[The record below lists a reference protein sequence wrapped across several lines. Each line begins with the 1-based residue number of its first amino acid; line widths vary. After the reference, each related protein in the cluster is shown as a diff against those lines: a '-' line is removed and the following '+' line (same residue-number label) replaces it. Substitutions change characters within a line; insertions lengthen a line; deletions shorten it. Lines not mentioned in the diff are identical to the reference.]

1 MNEIKVRT
9 GYYAHAAKYQKNGY
23 LTVSISL
30 ITPRWAVP
38 YVEHRIA
45 ALAPSQSILDT
56 LPDTDTYT
64 KRYREEVLSRLDP
77 KKIYEEEIA
86 HFANL
91 LGKKKVVLLCYESAE
106 KFCHR
111 HLVADWLND
120 AHPWGDAA
128 ERVDEIALSELAPTA
143 TA

>member
-1 MNEIKVRT
+1 MGN
-9 GYYAHAAKYQKNGY
+9 HASDIGGFWRIENRP
-23 LTVSISL
+23 ISHVGV
-30 ITPRWAVP
+30 VP
-38 YVEHRIA
+38 YLGKTIDFRKDPKTGKP
-45 ALAPSQSILDT
+45 LFG
-56 LPDTDTYT
+56 
-64 KRYREEVLSRLDP
+64 LDP
-77 KKIYEEEIA
+77 KKIYDEEIA

-143 TA
+143 